1 MLRAAVLVLAASFAL
16 SSCGGG
22 GKDIAVATAEV
33 APGTFSLNTLPDKRL
48 VKGAS
53 SARQMLMDGYTISVG
68 PVTEGLWAEVMGG
81 KADNPDAPKAMLSYN
96 DCIKFTKKLSK
107 ATGRT
112 WVVPSEAMWEYAYK
126 NGVLTLVDGA
136 KEWTSSVA
144 EDVSDARI
152 VRDAKSRE
160 SVPEYVSGAIVF
172 RVAVADGEPCP
183 RNIVDAMNGVQ
194 SDREHVSS
202 DETVIVN
209 GVKFPM
215 VGVPGGAGTI
225 GATAEQGT
233 YGEADEKPVHVVD
246 IEGFELGRTEVTVA
260 QWLAVMDVLPLG
272 NYEKEPEKP
281 VINVSWFAAQEYI
294 LKLNS
299 VSGRKFRLPSE
310 AEWEYAA
317 RGGAKTGH
325 FRYAGSN
332 RIDDVAV
339 YTKDSDVRKVQN
351 VATKM
356 PNELGLYDMSGNA
369 WEWCIDR
376 YALYGSENKDDA
388 SAGAEASPSG
398 AFSPVSS
405 ERVMRGGSA
414 ASAWKAC
421 RVSNRSKLPAD
432 NVKSSFGF
440 RLAL

>member
-1 MLRAAVLVLAASFAL
+1 ME
-16 SSCGGG
+16 
-22 GKDIAVATAEV
+22 VATAEV

-53 SARQMLMDGYTISVG
+53 SARQMLMDGYTISVN

-81 KADNPDAPKAMLSYN
+81 KAENPDAPKAMLSYK
-96 DCIKFTKKLSK
+96 DCLKFTKKLSK

-112 WVVPSEAMWEYAYK
+112 WVIPSEAMWEYAYK
-126 NGVLTLVDGA
+126 NGALTPVEGA

-144 EDVSDARI
+144 EDISDARV

-160 SVPEYVSGAIVF
+160 PVPEYVSGAIVF
-172 RVAVADGEPCP
+172 RVAVADGKPCP
-183 RNIVDAMNGVQ
+183 RNISDAMNGVQ
-194 SDREHVSS
+194 GDREHVSS

-215 VGVPGGAGTI
+215 VAVPGGVGTI

-246 IEGFELGRTEVTVA
+246 IESFELGRTEVTVA

-272 NYEKEPEKP
+272 NFEKEPEKP
-281 VINVSWFAAQEYI
+281 VINVSWFAAQEFI
-294 LKLNS
+294 LKLNLL
-299 VSGRKFRLPSE
+299 SGRKFRLPAE

-317 RGGAKTGH
+317 RGGSRTGH

-332 RIDDVAV
+332 KIDEVAV
-339 YTKDSDVRKVQN
+339 YAKGSDVLKVQN
-351 VATKM
+351 VASKK

-369 WEWCIDR
+369 WEWCADR
-376 YALYGSENKDDA
+376 YALYG
-388 SAGAEASPSG
+388 AEAGNGASG
-398 AFSPVSS
+398 VAEGTPPAEEGGSVRAKDAGGVGELCGTAVTS

-440 RLAL
+440 RLAI